1 MSSIFLRFDL
11 LRSHRHFRQVFI
23 ARTISLF
30 GLGVLA
36 VAVPMQ
42 IYQQTQ
48 NSSYV
53 SLALALDGVGMFIG
67 LLLGGVWADQF
78 ERKRL
83 ILAARSLCGLGFVV
97 LAWNASLPQPM
108 LWLVLLASAWDG
120 FFGALGVSAL
130 LAAMPALVGRENLMQ
145 ARAISMLSM
154 RIVSVAAPALAGI
167 LIAASSIAWCYLIA
181 ALATAL
187 TLLPL
192 LSLPTLPA
200 PVQAKDED
208 EAVHPIREFTRQF
221 LAGWHLIRQHRILA
235 ALMQIGVVIAACS
248 AVRSVFPQL
257 LDQHLQI
264 DDWRLGLL
272 YAAVP
277 LGASLAAL
285 TSAWLERLA
294 KPGLALMAA
303 SLLSFIAI
311 AGLGWSQQ
319 FYLSLLML
327 FVLGY
332 ALAAAALLHYGLL
345 QAHTQDDYMGRVNGM
360 WSALESAAETL
371 AMLVLGYLANWRGV
385 ATSLVILA
393 LALCLIAVFVL
404 LQARA
409 LHQIR
414 LHNTSETLG

>member
-11 LRSHRHFRQVFI
+11 LRSHRHFRQIFI

>member
-200 PVQAKDED
+200 PVQIKDED
-208 EAVHPIREFTRQF
+208 EAVHPIHEFTRQF
-221 LAGWHLIRQHRILA
+221 LAGWHVIRQHRILA

-319 FYLSLLML
+319 FYLSLLTL

-404 LQARA
+404 LQARV

-414 LHNTSETLG
+414 LHNTSETPS

>member
-1 MSSIFLRFDL
+1 MSSSIFIRFDL
-11 LRSHRHFRQVFI
+11 LRSHHHFRQVFI

-30 GLGVLA
+30 GLGVLG
-36 VAVPMQ
+36 VAVPIQ

-48 NSSYV
+48 SSAYV

-83 ILAARSLCGLGFVV
+83 ILLARSLCGLGFIV
-97 LAWNASLPQPM
+97 LAWNASLAQPM

-154 RIVSVAAPALAGI
+154 RVVSIAAPALAGM

-192 LSLPTLPA
+192 LSLPVLPA
-200 PVQAKDED
+200 PAANT
-208 EAVHPIREFTRQF
+208 EAGTAQQPVREFARQF
-221 LAGWHLIRQHRILA
+221 WAGWQLLSQQRTLS
-235 ALMQIGVVIAACS
+235 ALMQVGIVIAACS

-257 LDQHLQI
+257 LDQHLAI
-264 DDWRLGLL
+264 HDWRLGLL

-277 LGASLAAL
+277 VGASLAAV
-285 TSAWLERLA
+285 TSAWAERLA
-294 KPGLALMAA
+294 KPGLALTGM
-303 SLLSFIAI
+303 SLLSFVAI
-311 AGLGWSQQ
+311 AGLGWSTQ
-319 FYLSLLML
+319 FYLSLFML
-327 FVLGY
+327 LILGY
-332 ALAAAALLHYGLL
+332 SLACAALLHYGLL
-345 QAHTQDDYMGRVNGM
+345 QAHTEDEYMGRINGM

-371 AMLVLGYLANWRGV
+371 AMLLLGYLAAWRG
-385 ATSLVILA
+385 AAASLLLLA
-393 LALCLIAVFVL
+393 GLLVLVSALGFAQLRLVQQARL
-404 LQARA
+404 LQ
-409 LHQIR
+409 
-414 LHNTSETLG
+414 SGS